1 MALFF
6 IVPRCVLSKKAVGS
20 LVSRFTACSTVE
32 EGFAPRSARLLT
44 STYNIVAR
52 RTDGQRTQAGMG
64 DTGSALHTR
73 LSDRLAYFQQRS
85 LGAVDTARRADVPG
99 DAATQQR
106 RGATA
111 NGPGR
116 VQPEKM
122 KPCPMPI
129 GHIIQPCPPQ
139 MLRADGVEKRGHPI
153 LHNHLIIRMG
163 SLG

>member
-6 IVPRCVLSKKAVGS
+6 IVPRCVIPEKAAGS

-73 LSDRLAYFQQRS
+73 WSDRLAYCQQRS
-85 LGAVDTARRADVPG
+85 LGAVNAARRADVPC
-99 DAATQQR
+99 DAATQQG
-106 RGATA
+106 RGATT

-116 VQPEKM
+116 VQSKKM

-129 GHIIQPCPPQ
+129 DHIIQPRPP
-139 MLRADGVEKRGHPI
+139 
-153 LHNHLIIRMG
+153 
-163 SLG
+163 

>member
-6 IVPRCVLSKKAVGS
+6 IVPRCVLSKKAAGS

-44 STYNIVAR
+44 ATYDIVAP

-64 DTGSALHTR
+64 DTGSTIHTW

-85 LGAVDTARRADVPG
+85 LGAVDTARRADVPC
-99 DAATQQR
+99 DAATQQG
-106 RGATA
+106 RGAAT

-116 VQPEKM
+116 VQSKKM

-129 GHIIQPCPPQ
+129 GHIIQPRPP
-139 MLRADGVEKRGHPI
+139 
-153 LHNHLIIRMG
+153 
-163 SLG
+163 